1 MKRTHAL
8 LLAAVLA
15 VFVPG
20 AAAVGPQSAATATAY
35 SPPWTWPLD
44 PMPVLLRPFDP
55 PAQPWLA
62 GHRGIDVAAAEGSA
76 VLAPAD
82 GRVIFARRVVDRPVL
97 TIDHGGGLKSSF
109 EPAEASVPVGTVVSK
124 GTAVGSVRAGSHCGP
139 ECMHWGVRL
148 NGEYMDPLAYV
159 SDRRPS
165 VLLPLGRSVEQMS
178 GQAPS
183 DTADVPALT
192 RMASSAVEHRRRHG

>member
-20 AAAVGPQSAATATAY
+20 AAAVGPLSAATAARTATATAPAPAY
-35 SPPWTWPLD
+35 SPPWTWPLA
-44 PMPVLLRPFDP
+44 PAPALLRPFDP
-55 PAQPWLA
+55 PARQWLA

-109 EPAEASVPVGTVVSK
+109 EPVEASVPVGTVVSK
-124 GTAVGSVRAGSHCGP
+124 GTAVGSVRPGSHCGP
-139 ECMHWGVRL
+139 GCMHWGVRL
-148 NGEYMDPLAYV
+148 NGEYVDPLAYV

-165 VLLPLGRSVEQMS
+165 VLLPLGPRTS
-178 GQAPS
+178 
-183 DTADVPALT
+183 
-192 RMASSAVEHRRRHG
+192 R